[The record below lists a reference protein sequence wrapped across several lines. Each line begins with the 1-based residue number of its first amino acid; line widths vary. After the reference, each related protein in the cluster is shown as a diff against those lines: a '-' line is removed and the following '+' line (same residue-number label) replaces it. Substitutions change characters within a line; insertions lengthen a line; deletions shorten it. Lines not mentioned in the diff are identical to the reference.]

1 MAMNMFSQGVDPE
14 LDFRE
19 MPRIRQTVEAI
30 NKLAVPERH
39 PYAGDLVF
47 TAFSGSHQDA
57 IKKGMAR
64 VDRDHWEVPYLPI
77 DPEDVGSSYKETV
90 RVNSQS
96 GKGGIGFILEEHH
109 GVSLPREMLVEFSG
123 LVQRLTES
131 LDREI
136 KSDEILESLL
146 EEYVVESGPY
156 KLLDYDLLTGRES
169 DQRCVARVVVAE
181 QQVTIDGEGS
191 GPIEAFVNGL
201 VETLNEP
208 LNIVDY
214 HEHALTT
221 GKDAQAICLL
231 AIDDDGGRCYG
242 AGVSRNTITASLMA
256 IISAMNRRWKH

>member
-1 MAMNMFSQGVDPE
+1 
-14 LDFRE
+14 
-19 MPRIRQTVEAI
+19 
-30 NKLAVPERH
+30 
-39 PYAGDLVF
+39 
-47 TAFSGSHQDA
+47 
-57 IKKGMAR
+57 
-64 VDRDHWEVPYLPI
+64 
-77 DPEDVGSSYKETV
+77 
-90 RVNSQS
+90 
-96 GKGGIGFILEEHH
+96 
-109 GVSLPREMLVEFSG
+109 MLVEFSG

-146 EEYVVESGPY
+146 DEYVVESGPY